1 MKKCIKILAVLLAM
15 LMLVSMATACKS
27 ADDDMD
33 SFLTGETNI
42 NGDDDNGDNG
52 DVDVDDEGDDPSD
65 PSDKGNDGKDN
76 GKEDDKNSGTN
87 NKEENKKDPTG
98 DNVDDKKQQEIID
111 NYDGTKKYDADANPL
126 IAESKALNTG
136 VGVSFDLDTTGFVK
150 NNVKLA
156 DLKGKTLIM
165 LTAIDVPFFNYKD
178 ASGKT
183 VNEWDWWDALRDE
196 YGVKVKYIKTALADT
211 IEKNLTY
218 QSSGKQVDL
227 VPTHRSW
234 FPQWMGLSQALDPY
248 VNTNMI
254 GNSPGVDLRT
264 LEQTK
269 WGGTYRCIAP
279 IGAVDVIW
287 YNETMVEQLGLKDPH
302 TTWKEGKWN
311 WDTWK
316 NFVVSVPYQGPTG
329 KTLCAWSQA
338 EHDSCVF
345 WPQTTGVTLF
355 AIDQTS
361 KEPKLINNFNDE
373 RVAKSLVFIAETGKS
388 LDGLSRRLSADP
400 WNEMY
405 TTGTVIMMNTMY
417 LCKDYSSSDFALS
430 QKYNWVPYPKS
441 TDASGVDVAM
451 SYGATMML
459 PRKMKVQKNAPY
471 AVKFMELWANR
482 FTEAIFDFQ
491 KAGHLQFNYAQ
502 RKEYYEFVSTQNYF
516 GIGYRVLQAL
526 TGDELEY
533 YNQLTWSMYNHN
545 WNTATAIEQLRN
557 LAAKACEAVVKYG
570 S

>member
-417 LCKDYSSSDFALS
+417 LCKD
-430 QKYNWVPYPKS
+430 
-441 TDASGVDVAM
+441 
-451 SYGATMML
+451 
-459 PRKMKVQKNAPY
+459 
-471 AVKFMELWANR
+471 
-482 FTEAIFDFQ
+482 
-491 KAGHLQFNYAQ
+491 
-502 RKEYYEFVSTQNYF
+502 
-516 GIGYRVLQAL
+516 
-526 TGDELEY
+526 
-533 YNQLTWSMYNHN
+533 
-545 WNTATAIEQLRN
+545 
-557 LAAKACEAVVKYG
+557 
-570 S
+570 